1 MQGPDLIRR
10 RMIAGSLLALS
21 PLGLSL
27 ARAQEDMPTALGQN
41 TEILEKISSYINGI
55 GTMQG
60 RFAQI
65 GPSGQLDQGTFRM
78 RRPGR
83 IRFDYDAPSPLVIVA
98 DGTWVILQ
106 DSRLETVD
114 RYPLKATPLK
124 FLLSKE
130 LDLADEKRIVAADR
144 LPPNELVVLARE
156 EDGDAQGEIEMYFS
170 ESPIGLSRWVITD
183 AQGLQTTVL
192 LSDIERDV
200 KLNPAL
206 FRVKDKINPFKK
218 GP

>member
-1 MQGPDLIRR
+1 
-10 RMIAGSLLALS
+10 MIAGGLLAFS

-27 ARAQEDMPTALGQN
+27 ARAQEQGPTEPTPLTQN
-41 TEILEKISSYINGI
+41 TEILKKISSYINGI

-60 RFAQI
+60 RFTQI
-65 GPSGQLDQGTFRM
+65 GPSGQLDQGIFRM

-124 FLLSKE
+124 FLLSKN

-144 LPPNELVVLARE
+144 LPPNEMVVLARE

-170 ESPIGLSRWVITD
+170 ESPMGLSHWIITD
-183 AQGLQTTVL
+183 AQGLQTTVM